1 MAKTAQP
8 PPVGS
13 RFESL
18 PMNTQSAIRS
28 SEILSRAK
36 RIVVKIGS
44 ALLVEPKTGR
54 VNAPWLESL
63 AGDLSEMRGQG
74 KEVAIVSSGA
84 IALGRRALE
93 LTKGELKLEESQ
105 AAAAA
110 GQIHLAS
117 AYEDALRPH
126 NITVAQI
133 LLTLADSEERRRY
146 LNARSTLNTLL
157 SVGALPIIN
166 ENDTVATSEIRY
178 GDNDRLAARVAQ
190 MISADCLILLS
201 DIDGLYTAD
210 PTRNSDAQPVP
221 EVHEI
226 TPEIEAMAGTLSPAD
241 AMRMGSGGM
250 VTKIMAARICLGAGC
265 QLVISSGREHHP
277 IRNIVGG
284 ARCTWFIPKAN
295 PLAAR
300 KQWIAGSLRPRG
312 TVMIDDGAARALRNG
327 KSLLP
332 AGVTNVEGAF
342 ERGDAVAVTDAAG
355 QELARGLTA
364 YSRDDADKIK
374 GHKSSEILALLGY
387 RGRTSMIH
395 ADDLVITHRI
405 MANGRETSS

>member
-1 MAKTAQP
+1 MNN
-8 PPVGS
+8 
-13 RFESL
+13 ESKV
-18 PMNTQSAIRS
+18 RS
-28 SEILSRAK
+28 SEILGRAK

-44 ALLVEPKTGR
+44 ALLVSTETGR
-54 VNAPWLESL
+54 VNAPWLETL
-63 AGDLSEMRGQG
+63 ATDLSDLRNQG
-74 KEVAIVSSGA
+74 KEIIVVSSGA
-84 IALGRRALE
+84 IALGRRALGF
-93 LTKGELKLEESQ
+93 TKGELKLEESQ

-126 NITVAQI
+126 DVTVAQI

-157 SVGALPIIN
+157 GVGALPVIN

-190 MISADCLILLS
+190 MISADCLVLLS

-210 PTRNSDAQPVP
+210 PTKQSDAVS
-221 EVHEI
+221 VSVVNDI
-226 TPEIEAMAGTLSPAD
+226 TPEIEAMAGTLSASD

-265 QLVISSGREHHP
+265 QMVIGSGQDLHP
-277 IRNIVGG
+277 IQSITDG

-295 PLAAR
+295 PVAAR
-300 KQWIAGSLRPRG
+300 KQWIAGSLRPKG
-312 TVMIDDGAARALRNG
+312 FVIIDDGAARALCNG

-332 AGVTNVEGAF
+332 AGVTDVSGNF
-342 ERGDAVAVTDAAG
+342 ERGDAVIVNDSSG
-355 QELARGLTA
+355 HELARGLIA
-364 YSRDDADKIK
+364 YSHLDADKIK
-374 GHKSSEILALLGY
+374 GHKSSEIQALLGY

-395 ADDLVITHRI
+395 TDDLVITNR
-405 MANGRETSS
+405 GQDERREITQ